1 MLMQFPYSSL
11 RAWLRTIYGDAP
23 LMLEPWYIPVNFG
36 DVVASARVSKPA
48 QILANADFIL
58 CGVTARCESAS
69 NLKFKLQI
77 SDTGSGAQFFSA
89 PIWVE
94 AIAGGLNSR
103 ASQQWVYPRF
113 VGGNSALMLDFTAGA
128 VDTEGSY
135 VTLNGFNV
143 RGLN

>member
-11 RAWLRTIYGDAP
+11 RAWLRGIYGDAP
-23 LMLEPWYIPVNFG
+23 LTLEPGYIPVNFG
-36 DVVASARVSKPA
+36 DVLASARLSKPA

-58 CGVTARCESAS
+58 CGVTARSQSDS

-94 AIAGGLNSR
+94 ALSGGLSYR
-103 ASQQWVYPRF
+103 FMQQWIYPRF
-113 VGGNSALMLDFTAGA
+113 VGGNSALMLDFTAGSA
-128 VDTEGSY
+128 AIDGAY